1 MKDPLAI
8 FSLDKSS
15 HEMRKGL
22 EKCSES
28 WEKIKKK
35 KKKDCLPNKKHHY
48 SHLKMDQPETQ
59 T

>member
-1 MKDPLAI
+1 MKDPLVI

-15 HEMRKGL
+15 HEMRKRL

-28 WEKIKKK
+28 WEKME
-35 KKKDCLPNKKHHY
+35 KKKDCLPNKKYHY
-48 SHLKMDQPETQ
+48 SHLKMDQPENQ